1 MTDKDDARVSTG
13 SGDARAQIRNTV
25 SARRLLSRQAGFWA
39 VAAAFLA
46 LTAFST
52 TPSPL
57 YGLYK
62 QRDGLSSIT
71 LTIAYAIYAAGIVV
85 SLLLVGHVSDWYG
98 RKTVLIPAVL
108 TALAAAVILTASKSL
123 PGLLIGRVVT
133 GLALGAAVATATAYL
148 TDLGTSVKKAGI
160 VGTVANIGGLALGA
174 LIAGVLARYVAH
186 PLTVPYL
193 VFIAALTAAV
203 LAVIASPEGRP
214 ALRPSPRYRAQRLKA
229 PAGAKAQFT
238 AAIIGVFL
246 AFAAFGLFAGLAG
259 TLLAGPFHDMSEA
272 LTGLTIF
279 LTFGSGVVVQT
290 TTTSWSLRRLVSFGI
305 CVTIVGLAVFAS
317 ALWVTP
323 PSLTLFIVG
332 GVLIGGG
339 GGAIFRST
347 LTVTVSMSPPDDRAG
362 ALATFFTVGYIG
374 LSLPV
379 IGLGVAL
386 QYVSAKITVLV
397 FSAIVAAGI
406 LAAAPVLLKARVA
419 PPDSVPANSESK
431 PATTNESARD

>member
-1 MTDKDDARVSTG
+1 
-13 SGDARAQIRNTV
+13 
-25 SARRLLSRQAGFWA
+25 
-39 VAAAFLA
+39 
-46 LTAFST
+46 
-52 TPSPL
+52 
-57 YGLYK
+57 
-62 QRDGLSSIT
+62 
-71 LTIAYAIYAAGIVV
+71 
-85 SLLLVGHVSDWYG
+85 
-98 RKTVLIPAVL
+98 
-108 TALAAAVILTASKSL
+108 
-123 PGLLIGRVVT
+123 
-133 GLALGAAVATATAYL
+133 
-148 TDLGTSVKKAGI
+148 
-160 VGTVANIGGLALGA
+160 
-174 LIAGVLARYVAH
+174 
-186 PLTVPYL
+186 
-193 VFIAALTAAV
+193 
-203 LAVIASPEGRP
+203 
-214 ALRPSPRYRAQRLKA
+214 
-229 PAGAKAQFT
+229 
-238 AAIIGVFL
+238 VFL